1 MKPNYL
7 TLPLPDSWL
16 TEMGARIQSAREA
29 KGLSRVKLAEAIGMG
44 KSSVLNWENGVYE
57 PSAGTVLLIADVLD
71 RDAKWILTG
80 HGQEDNV
87 LANVNPASP
96 PVSERRPV
104 LPKEFAET
112 FTLTIYTHVE
122 ASAGGGLFGTEPL
135 VGDSI
140 EVERV
145 KRLFAELLGFWPPD
159 DMCGVRVRGVSMNRA
174 FGGIIDGQI
183 VLYRPVSSA
192 AEVEDGARYV
202 LTVSEGEDSRVLV
215 KRVQLLMGGG
225 LRLSA
230 DNVVSGVSDEVLVPP
245 DPEAIASGA
254 DWLVNRETGQPV
266 HLQILGRVIWP
277 TETVDLATAEVVAQ
291 TLEALVARG
300 YLPSHAA

>member
-1 MKPNYL
+1 MATTFLALSAQDP
-7 TLPLPDSWL
+7 WL
-16 TEMGARIQSAREA
+16 KQFGARLREARE
-29 KGLSRVKLAEAIGMG
+29 GTGMG
-44 KSSVLNWENGVYE
+44 RRAFGEAVEKSDTSIQNYESGRAE
-57 PSAGTVLLIADVLD
+57 PSASTLLRVAEATGRSVEWL
-71 RDAKWILTG
+71 LTG
-80 HGQEDNV
+80 RATVANI
-87 LANVNPASP
+87 LAQDEGASHP
-96 PVSERRPV
+96 GAQSVAR
-104 LPKEFAET
+104 LPEEFAET
-112 FTLTIYTHVE
+112 FKLTIYTHVE
-122 ASAGGGLFGTEPL
+122 ASAGDGLFGSEPL

-140 EVERV
+140 EVERI